1 MKSNSLS
8 IDSELDQ
15 DVKLIMS
22 DAGKKLSPFMNLFW
36 EQQKK
41 AFKFK
46 NNAIRYHPMI
56 IRICLSLTAKSAS
69 AYDELRDSNVL
80 TLPSRGTLRDYS
92 NAITPTA
99 GFNPSVIEELT
110 RITRN
115 LEGVQ
120 RYVVLGFD
128 QMTLQSK
135 FVFYKHTGKLICYED
150 PGDPEI
156 NFATVEKQD
165 NLATH
170 ALVFYIRG
178 LASYLKYN
186 LAYFATSGVASY

>member
-1 MKSNSLS
+1 
-8 IDSELDQ
+8 
-15 DVKLIMS
+15 
-22 DAGKKLSPFMNLFW
+22 
-36 EQQKK
+36 
-41 AFKFK
+41 
-46 NNAIRYHPMI
+46 MI

-128 QMTLQSK
+128 QMTVQSK
-135 FVFYKHTGKLICYED
+135 FVFDKHTGKLICYED